1 MEDSR
6 DKYHA
11 EGEYMPEGHPSSE
24 CITNLDIGCA
34 EKFYTES
41 HHTITTQKPDSEL
54 TRIVYFFSF
63 PEKNYEQ

>member
-24 CITNLDIGCA
+24 YITNLDIGCA

-41 HHTITTQKPDSEL
+41 HHTVPA
-54 TRIVYFFSF
+54 
-63 PEKNYEQ
+63 